1 MGKKLTLILLLTVLL
16 SGTSFASGFQLN
28 EHGAKAM
35 SLAGAFTGLANDASA
50 VHFNSAALIYLSG
63 TQISFGSTYIRPSG
77 SFTGPSPSTTKSDLK
92 HKYFTPINFYIT
104 HKINDDMAVGFG
116 VNNPFGLGTEWEDNW
131 VGRYNAVKT
140 EIRVFNFTPVFSY
153 KLSDQF
159 SIGVGANI
167 AYADVQ
173 ISRALPAY
181 VPATPPLFPT
191 TIVLPDGKINLE
203 GDDIAFGFNVAFL
216 YRPNEQWSF
225 GASYKHE
232 LAFDFE
238 GDITSTTP
246 NLTGYIPPAYIP
258 TVEQNLRAAYPKGS
272 ATAPLTAPSV
282 FTVGA
287 AYKANDNL
295 TLSSDLQY
303 TMWSSF
309 DKLIINFEDGTSS
322 SSIRDYENSF
332 IIRLGAEYKVNDSFS
347 LRGGFLFD
355 KNPIKDERIDF
366 TLPDNDRFG
375 YNIGFGYKITNSIT
389 FDFAYLLLVFQE
401 RTITNSEEKL
411 ANPFVAHPFNPGVA
425 PAPLNGKYNPT
436 ANLIGANFS
445 FNL

>member
-1 MGKKLTLILLLTVLL
+1 MGKKLTLVLLLSVLL
-16 SGTSFASGFQLN
+16 SGNSFASGFQIN

-35 SLAGAFTGLANDASA
+35 SLAGAFTALANDASA
-50 VHFNSAALIYLSG
+50 VQFNPAALIYLSG
-63 TQISFGSTYIRPSG
+63 TQISLGSTYIRPSG
-77 SFTGPSPSTTKSDLK
+77 SFEGPKPSTTKSDLK
-92 HKYFTPINFYIT
+92 NRYFTPINFYIT

-173 ISRALPAY
+173 ISRALPA
-181 VPATPPLFPT
+181 ALTPPLVPAVV
-191 TIVLPDGKINLE
+191 VLPDGKINLE
-203 GDDIAFGFNVAFL
+203 GDDLAFGFNVSFL

-225 GASYKHE
+225 GGSYKHE

-238 GDITSTTP
+238 GDITSTIP
-246 NLTGYIPPAYIP
+246 NLTGYVPPSLIP
-258 TVEQNLRAAYPKGS
+258 TVEAGLRAAYPKGS

-287 AYKANDNL
+287 AYKANENL
-295 TLSSDLQY
+295 TLSSDFQY
-303 TMWSSF
+303 TLWSSY
-309 DKLIINFEDGTSS
+309 DKLTINFEDGTSS

-332 IIRLGAEYKVNDSFS
+332 IIRLGAEYKVSDSFS

-355 KNPIKDERIDF
+355 KNPIKDERVDF
-366 TLPDNDRFG
+366 TLPDNDRYG
-375 YNIGFGYKITNSIT
+375 YNIGFGYKISDSIT
-389 FDFAYLLLVFQE
+389 FDLAYLLLIFPE
-401 RTITNSEEKL
+401 REITNSEERI
-411 ANPFVAHPFNPGVA
+411 ANPFVAPTR
-425 PAPLNGKYNPT
+425 LNGTYNPS